1 MPAGG
6 LLILLMQGSDH
17 GTGGLPHVARA
28 KPESK
33 LSCPHFAHQNI
44 TAGNAGGVLQ
54 ILSQMPPET
63 VDDLGAT
70 FNFETGS
77 IRQVQVVDFGVVGF
91 HPCLLH
97 I

>member
-1 MPAGG
+1 METRFAAVVLIHFATRRGDCAAVVSKLMPAGG
-6 LLILLMQGSDH
+6 LLVLLMQGSDH

-28 KPESK
+28 KPVSK

-63 VDDLGAT
+63 VDDLGA
-70 FNFETGS
+70 NF
-77 IRQVQVVDFGVVGF
+77 
-91 HPCLLH
+91 
-97 I
+97 